1 MVVIGTLVT
10 GLAVLACHVGC
21 GWKVETDRDEP
32 SIAAASDAPT
42 GSSASIDLKQLEAA
56 GAMYLERLAGVLDRP
71 LDPVDGMGA
80 DGARAP
86 AAPTPWPSRR
96 ALMLPVTPHS
106 VDGLEFLQAHGC
118 DLGALI
124 GYRNSPLGRTQRA
137 SQRLAYEVEWLR
149 VAAACRAAP
158 PWVAALMA
166 EKRDDLPR
174 LYWNATLGGDEF
186 RVAAGRSRPR
196 GTGDF
201 AYLLRSL
208 HDQYRALA
216 QPISADRS
224 SGVPSGFDG
233 AALEATLG
241 ELSRASHIGPARAS
255 WAVQRRVLDTAADA
269 IADAASTGT
278 GLGVCPQGRP
288 TPRSRYLGNVFARF
302 YLGALQPL
310 LAESQRRDAAWI
322 EALGVLLDALRPV
335 APHVFLGW
343 HADVLDADNADSE
356 WARTRQSVVR
366 HAKAWQQLFA
376 TCAIDP
382 QSLRLGD

>member
-1 MVVIGTLVT
+1 MTDTRLTAAPPTRAARNRLRVAVIGTLIA
-10 GLAVLACHVGC
+10 GLAVLACHVWC
-21 GWKVETDRDEP
+21 GWKAETDQGEP
-32 SIAAASDAPT
+32 SIVAASDAPT
-42 GSSASIDLKQLEAA
+42 GDSASVDLKQFEAA

-71 LDPVDGMGA
+71 LDPVDGIGA
-80 DGARAP
+80 DGAPEASAQR
-86 AAPTPWPSRR
+86 PWPARR

-166 EKRDDLPR
+166 EKRNDLPR

-216 QPISADRS
+216 QPVSADRS
-224 SGVPSGFDG
+224 AGVPSGFDG
-233 AALEATLG
+233 AALEAALG
-241 ELSRASHIGPARAS
+241 ELSRASHIGPARAG
-255 WAVQRRVLDTAADA
+255 WVVQRRMLDTAAD
-269 IADAASTGT
+269 
-278 GLGVCPQGRP
+278 
-288 TPRSRYLGNVFARF
+288 
-302 YLGALQPL
+302 
-310 LAESQRRDAAWI
+310 
-322 EALGVLLDALRPV
+322 
-335 APHVFLGW
+335 
-343 HADVLDADNADSE
+343 
-356 WARTRQSVVR
+356 
-366 HAKAWQQLFA
+366 
-376 TCAIDP
+376 
-382 QSLRLGD
+382 